1 MSRAFIADPVC
12 RLIVTTHCL
21 VPYAGS
27 GMPFEN
33 YVTDATDGGVQ
44 GVKLQ
49 GDGGMMK
56 PLK

>member
-1 MSRAFIADPVC
+1 MFFVDPIC
-12 RLIVTTHCL
+12 RLMVPTHCL

-27 GMPFEN
+27 GMPFEK

-49 GDGGMMK
+49 GNGGDDK
-56 PLK
+56 IP

>member
-1 MSRAFIADPVC
+1 
-12 RLIVTTHCL
+12 
-21 VPYAGS
+21 
-27 GMPFEN
+27 MPFEK
-33 YVTDATDGGVQ
+33 YVTDATVGGVQ